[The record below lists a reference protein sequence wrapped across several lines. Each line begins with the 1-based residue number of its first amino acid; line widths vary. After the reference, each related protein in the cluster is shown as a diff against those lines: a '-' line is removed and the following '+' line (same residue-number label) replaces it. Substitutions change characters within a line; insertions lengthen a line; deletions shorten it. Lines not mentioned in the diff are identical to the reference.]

1 MSGLLSEVQYGNDGK
16 VKYAYDGPTD
26 VNETTNG

>member
-1 MSGLLSEVQYGNDGK
+1 MSGLLSEVQYGK